1 MKSALPFLLLVLA
14 APAAVLG
21 QASDFKVTFGTG
33 AGLAQSATQSLGAG
47 WKDAAC
53 SFTCTS
59 ATNLVLYLNWGG
71 VIPRYDGVCRRD
83 GVFVVVCL
91 FVSICFWVYC

>member
-1 MKSALPFLLLVLA
+1 MKSALPFLLLVLV

-71 VIPRYDGVCRRD
+71 VIPRYVRWSVC
-83 GVFVVVCL
+83 VVCL
-91 FVSICFWVYC
+91 FVSICFLIYC